1 MKDRENI
8 LVGDPG
14 KTSWSYDLRLATGLL
29 LVGCIMIA
37 TAFIGLT
44 WWPFRFKKVGEQ
56 VVAHMAFSYRVERAV
71 GRRVESRS
79 PAPDVLAL
87 LARAFYCL
95 KYEVANAS

>member
-44 WWPFRFKKVGEQ
+44 
-56 VVAHMAFSYRVERAV
+56 
-71 GRRVESRS
+71 
-79 PAPDVLAL
+79 
-87 LARAFYCL
+87 
-95 KYEVANAS
+95 